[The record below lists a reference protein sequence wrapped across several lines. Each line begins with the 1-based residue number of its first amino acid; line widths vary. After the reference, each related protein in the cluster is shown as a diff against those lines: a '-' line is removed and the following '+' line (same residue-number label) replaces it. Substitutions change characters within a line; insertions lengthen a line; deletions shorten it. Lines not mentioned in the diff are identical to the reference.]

1 MRDSSLDEFLSD
13 PDEESEES
21 EADANEDETVGDRET
36 EHAEPG
42 PDHETGTGSEP
53 ETDEADGNEETNESV
68 GDPPST
74 AEVEPA
80 RSTYAWSPEGR
91 PCEACGKQVE
101 ERWESADGL
110 VCVTCKEW

>member
-21 EADANEDETVGDRET
+21 EADANEDETVGDREA
-36 EHAEPG
+36 EHAEP
-42 PDHETGTGSEP
+42 DDETGTGSEP